1 MFAHIQQLY
10 LSFRS
15 NGILNR
21 NICAMEVRL
30 LQLFQNINYIALFR
44 KHISFVRTDI
54 RANEVNI
61 NTND

>member
-30 LQLFQNINYIALFR
+30 LQLFQNINYMHCFENTFCLSEQIY
-44 KHISFVRTDI
+44 VRTK
-54 RANEVNI
+54 
-61 NTND
+61 